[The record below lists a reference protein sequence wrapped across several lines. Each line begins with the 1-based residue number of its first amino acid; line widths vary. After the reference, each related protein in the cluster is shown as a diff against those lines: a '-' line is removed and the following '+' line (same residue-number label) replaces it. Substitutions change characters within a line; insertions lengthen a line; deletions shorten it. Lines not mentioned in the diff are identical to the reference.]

1 MNRRDGLQR
10 GCEIKVQHQFS
21 IAPELLNIA
30 FMALIGCQF
39 DCQSLILYLH

>member
-30 FMALIGCQF
+30 FLALRLAF
-39 DCQSLILYLH
+39 SVTVSH